1 MALED
6 LTPAVRVEGILDGAD
21 IEPATRLEY
30 FLSKAANE
38 VPKPA
43 GVSDAGKV
51 LTVNEDGDGFIL
63 DEVDP
68 GLPDISGVSDAGK
81 VVTVN
86 AAGSAYELTTPSSGG
101 GAPLV
106 EYYDGQINQK
116 WGGTTRLR
124 PSLCRLACDI
134 DGNNNLTMVVM
145 VVSHETYQAL
155 TEDYCIANLPGPD
168 MYYPIAKADIF
179 VKYDISP
186 YTMTI
191 APPTSAFGS
200 GNWVEPA
207 NTLTVSAFYYNPNI
221 VQLGQSV
228 GNPCLIM
235 DINDLVY
242 NEISV

>member
-86 AAGSAYELTTPSSGG
+86 PAGNGYELDDVPEANTIVTFSTETTNAIMQAMQSAIPTAVGG
-101 GAPLV
+101 SVAMFVADLTSAITDAERTTVKTACANAIELGKGSLV
-106 EYYDGQINQK
+106 SFA
-116 WGGTTRLR
+116 GGVAT
-124 PSLCRLACDI
+124 
-134 DGNNNLTMVVM
+134 
-145 VVSHETYQAL
+145 
-155 TEDYCIANLPGPD
+155 
-168 MYYPIAKADIF
+168 
-179 VKYDISP
+179 
-186 YTMTI
+186 
-191 APPTSAFGS
+191 PTSYASVTASNISFLIPNYALPYS
-200 GNWVEPA
+200 GVTY
-207 NTLTVSAFYYNPNI
+207 TLRLTLSIQVHNSNNDAAAVGFLEKIYQSA
-221 VQLGQSV
+221 S
-228 GNPCLIM
+228 
-235 DINDLVY
+235 
-242 NEISV
+242 